1 MISQNI
7 IKKKFILYYFENN
20 WPDILQLDQQN
31 VYTPIESFLNNMN
44 LILDS
49 NAPFKRVNKY
59 KLRFKTN
66 PWITPALQKSVSVK
80 KSQLNKFIKPKDPQ
94 RKEQHHIKYKTY
106 RNMLSIITRK
116 SKVND
121 YNHYFK
127 TNWDNIKNTCK
138 GIKSILNI
146 NNTHSNIPKVLVSN
160 DTTSAEPTEIANIF
174 NNFFTSIAAKT
185 KESIKYSHKCFSNF
199 LKNRSD
205 DSFFLSPTGNMKLSI
220 SYPLLV

>member
-31 VYTPIESFLNNMN
+31 VYLSIESFLNNMN

-106 RNMLSIITRK
+106 RNMLSILTRK

-160 DTTSAEPTEIANIF
+160 DTTSANILQTYST
-174 NNFFTSIAAKT
+174 TSLHPLLLKLRKVLNIPINAFL
-185 KESIKYSHKCFSNF
+185 IF
-199 LKNRSD
+199 LKIDLMTPFS
-205 DSFFLSPTGNMKLSI
+205 SV
-220 SYPLLV
+220 PLAI